1 MKIPRQP
8 YSPDRMLEFYA
19 DALGALGAVC
29 DRTWH
34 DRLAV
39 LAEGAAARLWPEA
52 GDLHETEL
60 GFIPAGAS
68 GARDARREVFP
79 GCPLTFGLAA
89 ALRPASPR
97 LERVVL
103 AADTR
108 ETRLPEPAVLE
119 KLWRAQQAGHA
130 RWSLAKP
137 PVADWHFSL
146 LAWVR
151 LETQAMDQHWSLHR
165 VAVSWPDGERDEHLA
180 EVFTHAVAREGA
192 EAGRVAWP
200 EAGWAEWSRLLER
213 VIEQESASELGELRE
228 RQQTRLRR
236 ELERVD
242 AYFAGYE
249 AELRARVGRTRS
261 TEGAAKLES
270 RLEAARAEHA
280 RHRADQVARHEVVL
294 RPHFDALL
302 LVAEPAWAAT
312 VRLEGGG
319 EPGEPR
325 ARFVPR
331 GRRWV
336 VTGKEGEG
344 EGLKD

>member
-1 MKIPRQP
+1 MKLTRQP
-8 YSPDRMLEFYA
+8 YSPGSMIDFYA

-29 DRTWH
+29 ERTWH

-39 LAEGAAARLWPEA
+39 LAEGRAARLWAEA
-52 GDLHETEL
+52 GELHETEL
-60 GFIPAGAS
+60 SFVTAGAS
-68 GARDARREVFP
+68 GARDARSEVFP
-79 GCPLTFGLAA
+79 GCPLTFGLAE
-89 ALRPASPR
+89 ALRPEAPR

-103 AADTR
+103 AADAR

-119 KLWRAQQAGHA
+119 KRWRAQFGGNE

-146 LAWVR
+146 LAWAR
-151 LETQAMDQHWSLHR
+151 LETQAIEQHWSLHR

-180 EVFTHAVAREGA
+180 EAFTRAAARDGA

-200 EAGWAEWSRLLER
+200 EVAGAEWAPLLER
-213 VIEQESASELGELRE
+213 VIEQESASELAELRE
-228 RQQTRLRR
+228 RQQVRLRR

-249 AELRARVGRTRS
+249 AELRARVARTRS

-270 RLEAARAEHA
+270 RLAAAQAEHA

-312 VRLEGGG
+312 VRLESGR
-319 EPGEPR
+319 EARERR
-325 ARFVPR
+325 ALFVSR

-336 VTGKEGEG
+336 VTA
-344 EGLKD
+344 